1 MTNRADILLR
11 LSAQNALLGA
21 VTPNLRSFSVDLS
34 AGTITCQAVFET
46 EPTDEEREL
55 IQIATT
61 EILASFH
68 DEMLDER
75 FFVSAGKV
83 APKNLTHTIYQRHEP
98 QENS

>member
-1 MTNRADILLR
+1 MTNRADILWR